1 MMKTIEGVIPAPQAK
16 VAIVVSRFNSF
27 INDRLV
33 EGALDTLKRQGQIAD
48 ENITLVK
55 VPGAV
60 ELPLAAKRLAKS
72 KQFDG
77 IVALGCVIRGGTA
90 HFEYVSGECAK
101 GLAQVSLE
109 SEIPV
114 AFGVLTTENI
124 EQAIERA
131 GTKAGNKGV
140 EAALSTLE
148 MINVMAALEKQI

>member
-1 MMKTIEGVIPAPQAK
+1 MKVIEGVIPAPQAK

-48 ENITLVK
+48 ENITIVK

-101 GLAQVSLE
+101 GLAQVALDA
-109 SEIPV
+109 EIPV

-131 GTKAGNKGV
+131 GTKAGNKGFDC
-140 EAALSTLE
+140 AMGALE
-148 MINVMAALEKQI
+148 MVNLLEQF

>member
-1 MMKTIEGVIPAPQAK
+1 MKVIEGVVPAPHAK

-77 IVALGCVIRGGTA
+77 IGALGCVIRGGTA

-148 MINVMAALEKQI
+148 MINVMNALGA

>member
-1 MMKTIEGVIPAPQAK
+1 MKVIEGVIPAPQAK

-101 GLAQVSLE
+101 GLAQVALE
-109 SEIPV
+109 AEIPV
-114 AFGVLTTENI
+114 TFGVLTTENI

-148 MINVMAALEKQI
+148 MINVMNALGA

>member
-1 MMKTIEGVIPAPQAK
+1 MKVIEGVIPAPQAK

-48 ENITLVK
+48 ENIALVK

-148 MINVMAALEKQI
+148 MINVMNALGA

>member
-1 MMKTIEGVIPAPQAK
+1 MKVIEGVIPAPQAK

-48 ENITLVK
+48 ENITIVK

-101 GLAQVSLE
+101 GLAQVALE
-109 SEIPV
+109 AEIPV

-148 MINVMAALEKQI
+148 MINVMNALGA

>member
-1 MMKTIEGVIPAPQAK
+1 MKVIEGVVPAPHAK

-77 IVALGCVIRGGTA
+77 IVALGCVIPGGTA

-148 MINVMAALEKQI
+148 MINVMNALGA

>member
-1 MMKTIEGVIPAPQAK
+1 VIEGVIPAPQAK

-148 MINVMAALEKQI
+148 MINVMNALGA

>member
-1 MMKTIEGVIPAPQAK
+1 MKVIEGVIPAPQAK
-16 VAIVVSRFNSF
+16 IAIVVSRFNSF

-48 ENITLVK
+48 ENITIVK

-90 HFEYVSGECAK
+90 HFEYVSGVCAK
-101 GLAQVSLE
+101 GLAQVALDA
-109 SEIPV
+109 EIPV

-148 MINVMAALEKQI
+148 MINVMNALGA

>member
-1 MMKTIEGVIPAPQAK
+1 MKVIEGVIPAPQAK

-90 HFEYVSGECAK
+90 HFEYESGECAK

-148 MINVMAALEKQI
+148 MINVMNALGA